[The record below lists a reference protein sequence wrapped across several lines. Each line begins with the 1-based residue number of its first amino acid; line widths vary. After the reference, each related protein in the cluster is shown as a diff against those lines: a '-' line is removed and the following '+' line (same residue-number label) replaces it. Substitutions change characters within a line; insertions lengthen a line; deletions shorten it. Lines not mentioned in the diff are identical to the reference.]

1 MKGGKKGKGMRFAAA
16 VLTAAVLLFSP
27 SCEAM
32 PQAAVSQAASPSSPS
47 AAPSAPEATLQ
58 AAGGDALPAG
68 TEQDGTQNPAVSYR
82 MEEYHL
88 AGETLEIT
96 VSYPQLEGDGREE
109 LNTLLRER
117 ALQTAELLEQEQ
129 KQAEQASEP
138 AESFPDASSA
148 ETSSAPQEQR
158 MVLLIGGS
166 QCYLPTDDFFSVAFT
181 MDINDSAQQMPS
193 KEWYA
198 FNCDLH
204 TGEEITC
211 ADLFADLDG
220 LAAALRA
227 QVEQDGVEN
236 SLLTYLT
243 KDRLRAGLPGVP
255 VAFGSGFVE
264 FGYPVPRSAGGTL
277 TITLPLHVA
286 AAYRSDSTLW
296 EAIGIS

>member
-1 MKGGKKGKGMRFAAA
+1 M
-16 VLTAAVLLFSP
+16 
-27 SCEAM
+27 
-32 PQAAVSQAASPSSPS
+32 
-47 AAPSAPEATLQ
+47 ATIRL
-58 AAGGDALPAG
+58 
-68 TEQDGTQNPAVSYR
+68 
-82 MEEYHL
+82 
-88 AGETLEIT
+88 
-96 VSYPQLEGDGREE
+96 
-109 LNTLLRER
+109 
-117 ALQTAELLEQEQ
+117 
-129 KQAEQASEP
+129 
-138 AESFPDASSA
+138 
-148 ETSSAPQEQR
+148 
-158 MVLLIGGS
+158 
-166 QCYLPTDDFFSVAFT
+166 TDDFFSVAFT